1 MPAISRPLRLGLV
14 SAAMAPL
21 LGVAACSGS
30 GTGAPSSSG
39 ALGGGSSA
47 TSDSRSASD
56 VVTDYLGYVGGKAG
70 KADAGLAPVTLGW
83 VNVEGG
89 PGGNPEAT
97 LGARAAVKYV
107 NEELGG
113 IGGHPLKL
121 NVCTVVSAEEEG
133 QKCGQ
138 QLLGDKQVSAIGVG
152 NLYLGD
158 ASFNSV
164 IAGKKPV
171 LVGVATGPTMP
182 TAKNTFSTFG
192 DLPHIFGTW
201 GTYARDV
208 LKAKTAAVIHT
219 STPGDKIASGAA
231 VKGLKAAGL
240 KVKSVGFDAQSTDL
254 IGPVTAAGANTADV
268 VVPIS
273 IGGGCVGIAKALK
286 QLNVTKPV
294 VSTPLCMSPD
304 VAQGLGGDLPT
315 WTYGV
320 AQTLP
325 MDNSAADS
333 KAYLKASAQAGLGKD
348 DQSKVFAPLGWST
361 ILTYAKVLNAIGPDK
376 ITPASVT
383 EQLKKFPG
391 PVVMGAAE
399 VECGKYPDAPAVCND
414 QARFYQYEG
423 KGQFKPLTDWI
434 RPPQ

>member
-1 MPAISRPLRLGLV
+1 MPATSRPLRLGLV
-14 SAAMAPL
+14 SAAVAPL

-30 GTGAPSSSG
+30 GTNAPSSTGASG
-39 ALGGGSSA
+39 GASSA
-47 TSDSRSASD
+47 SADSRPVSD
-56 VVTDYLGYVGGKAG
+56 VVTDYLSYAGGKAG
-70 KADAGLAPVTLGW
+70 KADAGLEPVTLGW

-89 PGGNPEAT
+89 PGGSPEAT
-97 LGARAAVKYV
+97 LGARAAVRYV
-107 NEELGG
+107 NDRLGG

-138 QLLGDKQVSAIGVG
+138 QLLGDKTVSAIGVG

-273 IGGGCVGIAKALK
+273 LGGGCVGIAKALK

-325 MDNSAADS
+325 IDSSAADS
-333 KAYLKASAQAGLGKD
+333 KAFLKASAQAGLNKD
-348 DQSKVFAPLGWST
+348 DQSKVFSALGWST
-361 ILTYAKVLNAIGPDK
+361 VLTYAKVLNTVGPDK
-376 ITPASVT
+376 ITPGSVT
-383 EQLKKFPG
+383 EQLKKFTG
-391 PVVMGAAE
+391 PVIMGAAE
-399 VECGKYPDAPAVCND
+399 VKCGKYPDAPAVCND

>member
-1 MPAISRPLRLGLV
+1 MPATSRPLRLGLV

-30 GTGAPSSSG
+30 GTNAPSSTGASG
-39 ALGGGSSA
+39 GASSA
-47 TSDSRSASD
+47 SADSRPVSD
-56 VVTDYLGYVGGKAG
+56 VVTDYLSYADGKAG
-70 KADAGLAPVTLGW
+70 KADAGLEPVTLGW

-89 PGGNPEAT
+89 PGGSPEAT
-97 LGARAAVKYV
+97 LGARAAVRYV
-107 NEELGG
+107 NDRLGG
-113 IGGHPLKL
+113 ISGHPLKL

-138 QLLGDKQVSAIGVG
+138 QLLGDKTVSAIGVG

-231 VKGLKAAGL
+231 VKGLEAAGL

-254 IGPVTAAGANTADV
+254 LGPVTAAGANTADV

-325 MDNSAADS
+325 IDSSAADS
-333 KAYLKASAQAGLGKD
+333 KAFLKASAQAGLDKD
-348 DQSKVFAPLGWST
+348 DQSKVFSALGWST
-361 ILTYAKVLNAIGPDK
+361 VLTYAKVLNTVGPDK

-383 EQLKKFPG
+383 EQLKKFTG
-391 PVVMGAAE
+391 PVIMGAAE
-399 VECGKYPDAPAVCND
+399 VKCGKYPDAPAVCND

-423 KGQFKPLTDWI
+423 KGQFKPLTD
-434 RPPQ
+434 